1 MSKSP
6 LNPKL
11 FHTLN
16 VGDVVVIVRDF
27 HEPGTPEREPIT
39 VAIEAID
46 RTPDIGEDRSQGAP
60 QIFVDIDGKKT
71 CLNGAFVH
79 GIISRVRQPGG
90 FKPFNALYHER
101 EAYPSISEGVWTRK
115 GAMISVTHPF
125 DLARSIIAHDPE
137 KHVPFGLSET
147 RFDVA
152 WKQAGY
158 PGARGVWDRFTQTF
172 EQGRPPKLDGNG
184 FTFGQVGKTWW
195 LHLPKFKSFV
205 ERRLPLFVKTMAE
218 VKDEG
223 ARTAKKFYQDYLDDE
238 EFDRRRGQN
247 EVKEYE
253 PTDRFEFAD
262 DY

>member
-16 VGDVVVIVRDF
+16 VGDVVMIVRDF
-27 HEPGTPEREPIT
+27 HSPDHPERGPYT
-39 VAIEAID
+39 VAIQAID
-46 RTPDIGEDRSQGAP
+46 RSPDIGEDRSQGAP
-60 QIFVDIDGKKT
+60 QIFVDIDGKRT

-79 GIISRVRQPGG
+79 GIISRARQSGG
-90 FKPFNALYHER
+90 FKPFNSLYHER
-101 EAYPSISEGVWTRK
+101 DAYPLDPDGVWTRK
-115 GAMISVTHPF
+115 GPMISVAHPF
-125 DLARSIIAHDPE
+125 GLAKSIIAHDPA
-137 KHVPFGLSET
+137 KHVPFGLSSS

-172 EQGRPPKLDGNG
+172 EQGRPPEPNAGG
-184 FTFGQVGKTWW
+184 FTFSQVGKTWW
-195 LHLPKFKSFV
+195 LHLPRFKSFV
-205 ERRLPLFVKTMAE
+205 ERQLPLFIKTMAE

-223 ARTAKKFYQDYLDDE
+223 AASAKKFYQDYLDDE
-238 EFDRRRGQN
+238 DFDRRREQN
-247 EVKEYE
+247 EANGYDSE
-253 PTDRFEFAD
+253 DRFAFAD